1 MIYTITLN
9 PALDHFIDVDDLS
22 VDDANRVKAE
32 CLYAGGKGIDVSRAL
47 RHLGSDSMALGF
59 IGGHNGNIMVDLLKA
74 EGVNCYFTPISQ
86 ETRRNI
92 IICAG
97 AERSRTQT
105 MLNAPGPTVTPVE
118 WRAFLTHLRLLDL
131 REAYVVVSGSL
142 PRGVPAGAYYQII
155 TLVQQLGAKA
165 ILDAD
170 GPCLREGLK
179 AKPFAIKPN
188 LNELRRAIGKPLRTE
203 AEIVAAARAL
213 NRTGVTVVIVSR
225 GRRGLFLVHDD
236 GCTRAV
242 PPPVKVRSTVGAG
255 DSAAAGFVF
264 GHAGGKSLE
273 ECARFAAAAGTA
285 ATLAP
290 GNQLCSLKDTLR
302 LVPRINVH
310 AAKGASR

>member
-1 MIYTITLN
+1 MIYTVTLN
-9 PALDHFIDVDDLS
+9 PALDHFVEVNDLA

-47 RHLGSDSMALGF
+47 RHLGGDSMALGF
-59 IGGHNGNIMVDLLKA
+59 IGGHNGRTMVELLKA
-74 EGVNCYFTPISQ
+74 EGVTCYFTPITQ

-92 IICAG
+92 IVCTG
-97 AERSRTQT
+97 RPRTQT
-105 MLNAPGPTVTPVE
+105 MLNAPGPSVTPVE

-142 PRGVPAGAYYQII
+142 SRGVPANAYYQII
-155 TLVQQLGAKA
+155 TLVQQCGARA
-165 ILDAD
+165 VLDAD

-188 LNELRRAIGKPLRTE
+188 LNELRRAIRKPLRDETE
-203 AEIVAAARAL
+203 IMAAAAAL
-213 NRTGVTVVIVSR
+213 NRSGVEIVLISR
-225 GRRGLFLVHDD
+225 GSRGLLVS
-236 GCTRAV
+236 GSGSRIQAV
-242 PPPVKVRSTVGAG
+242 PPPVKVKSTVGAG
-255 DSAAAGFVF
+255 DSAVAGFVF
-264 GHAGGKSLE
+264 GHANGKSLE

-302 LVPRINVH
+302 LVPRINVR
-310 AAKGASR
+310 AVKGASR